1 MYTMIWLVENS
12 LSFRVCEKL
21 GGLLIK
27 PGKILT
33 WHSKYCQT
41 FVSPIKYLLMPVHQN
56 QCSTKCLKC
65 LGQIGIREHPFE
77 VNRWR
82 AYLFSTISVPQ
93 FINRLL
99 GTSEKGRG
107 WLPIQLLYS
116 CKKNICLLLYKSIS
130 PIAPPP
136 PTPVQWCSG
145 CSGCSGE
152 IRHRR
157 EWESHSGACS

>member
-1 MYTMIWLVENS
+1 
-12 LSFRVCEKL
+12 
-21 GGLLIK
+21 
-27 PGKILT
+27 
-33 WHSKYCQT
+33 
-41 FVSPIKYLLMPVHQN
+41 MPVHQN

-93 FINRLL
+93 YINRLL

-107 WLPIQLLYS
+107 WLPIQFLYS

-136 PTPVQWCSG
+136 PPLCSG
-145 CSGCSGE
+145 AVGAVAAVVKSGIGGSESPTPAHAHNTLGEFHQTCSRTVNLQQSYC
-152 IRHRR
+152 RL
-157 EWESHSGACS
+157 